1 MTELERI
8 AYAKTFI
15 DKLAN
20 GINPLDNQPVSEQDV
35 INNVKLARCFFYVSD
50 ILRQVIE
57 NGGIAPHKKQ
67 SSRPFHITP
76 EQLSHY
82 SYSKTPISISEIAKR
97 LNALV
102 DTEQMKPLSYRPLMD
117 WLLSVDALTEQAAAN
132 GKIQKRPTET
142 GYQLGISVGIRSS
155 IKGEYS
161 VVLYNENAQAYIL
174 EHISEIIA
182 SIKQ

>member
-50 ILRQVIE
+50 VLRRVIE

-67 SSRPFHITP
+67 SSRPFYITP

-82 SYSKTPISISEIAKR
+82 SYSKTPHRNGLSARHIGGNPQQYQGR
-97 LNALV
+97 VFGRAL
-102 DTEQMKPLSYRPLMD
+102 
-117 WLLSVDALTEQAAAN
+117 
-132 GKIQKRPTET
+132 
-142 GYQLGISVGIRSS
+142 
-155 IKGEYS
+155 
-161 VVLYNENAQAYIL
+161 
-174 EHISEIIA
+174 
-182 SIKQ
+182 